1 MGSGD
6 WWAAVHRVAESDMT
20 ECTPPSD
27 THMVLKHIPTDWF
40 LSTVEGKRV
49 NSEKIVDLNHMIKI
63 SITHEDQVDTV
74 LIQM

>member
-1 MGSGD
+1 
-6 WWAAVHRVAESDMT
+6 MT
-20 ECTPPSD
+20 ERTPPH
-27 THMVLKHIPTDWF
+27 THMVLKQLPTDWF

-63 SITHEDQVDTV
+63 SITHEGQADTV